1 MEASYKWRIL
11 CGLLMLFMSS
21 VRSFLMRPTT
31 DSCLATSS
39 TSARPGFFLS
49 ASSINPNDLE
59 TPEEREERMK
69 LVRQIQKSYY
79 VGAEEGLVQTSEN
92 NPTFLE
98 EVPLWRVQWTEFPGY
113 QNVLNVHVA
122 HYTHMFRRILSGPKP
137 WLFGHI
143 YLPGG
148 SENLDNPQYR
158 FNAGTQATFVG
169 TLLQV
174 TDYQQL
180 DDGRLALIVQGL
192 ERFRVVKATQHVP
205 YAIATIQLDSDL
217 EISSSF
223 AKADDVEE
231 ARNTEAL
238 AVQENLEWRN
248 WEFRPTYWDEMS
260 DGIGVSPLVNYNSDY
275 FPNEMMV
282 PAAST
287 SDLPKGSHSVES
299 VERDKQKI
307 TRLEYDVWVA
317 LDTMIRLL
325 AQLQPDLRIPVPAQL
340 LGLLPVDVPGNNKW
354 PKDFRLEEYANQLQS
369 NNAEIGTTTKSP
381 FVRIAENS
389 SYPLL
394 RRASRLSYVI
404 WVILDSI
411 VLEGAPTKQDL
422 LEETSIAKRLEKA
435 QMRLKTVNMLLLG

>member
-1 MEASYKWRIL
+1 
-11 CGLLMLFMSS
+11 
-21 VRSFLMRPTT
+21 
-31 DSCLATSS
+31 
-39 TSARPGFFLS
+39 
-49 ASSINPNDLE
+49 
-59 TPEEREERMK
+59 
-69 LVRQIQKSYY
+69 
-79 VGAEEGLVQTSEN
+79 
-92 NPTFLE
+92 
-98 EVPLWRVQWTEFPGY
+98 
-113 QNVLNVHVA
+113 
-122 HYTHMFRRILSGPKP
+122 
-137 WLFGHI
+137 
-143 YLPGG
+143 
-148 SENLDNPQYR
+148 
-158 FNAGTQATFVG
+158 
-169 TLLQV
+169 
-174 TDYQQL
+174 
-180 DDGRLALIVQGL
+180 
-192 ERFRVVKATQHVP
+192 
-205 YAIATIQLDSDL
+205 
-217 EISSSF
+217 
-223 AKADDVEE
+223 
-231 ARNTEAL
+231 
-238 AVQENLEWRN
+238 
-248 WEFRPTYWDEMS
+248 
-260 DGIGVSPLVNYNSDY
+260 
-275 FPNEMMV
+275 MMV

-369 NNAEIGTTTKSP
+369 NNAEIGTTTKFP